1 MARFVTIKRGGMPGK
16 VGINPD
22 LVTDVRSAAG
32 AFTDIFFHEHQ
43 ITVEGTF
50 EQIVAMLSGGE
61 HMRTTESI
69 DKQWLRKT
77 G

>member
-1 MARFVTIKRGGMPGK
+1 MARFVTMKRGGVPGK

-32 AFTDIFFHEHQ
+32 AFTDIFFGEHQ

-50 EQIVAMLSGGE
+50 EQVVASLSGVEPPRAGQQP
-61 HMRTTESI
+61 
-69 DKQWLRKT
+69 DKHWLKT